1 MDACCD
7 DVDPSGGS
15 TGGGSESARGQSVQG
30 VFLPAAQQTTVNFTF
45 RPSKVGK
52 VKIRITTTDDY
63 EIHAFNVTVSEN
75 TGITGVK
82 DDSQP
87 ATGKYYNLNGQEVE
101 RPTKGVFIHNG
112 QKMVFPFIH

>member
-1 MDACCD
+1 MTAL
-7 DVDPSGGS
+7 SGY
-15 TGGGSESARGQSVQG
+15 ARGIS
-30 VFLPAAQQTTVNFTF
+30 
-45 RPSKVGK
+45 
-52 VKIRITTTDDY
+52 II
-63 EIHAFNVTVSEN
+63 VTVSED

-112 QKMVFPFIH
+112 QKIVFPF